1 MTLIAIVQRC
11 HCCVKLPMN
20 NFSSGLPNNFLYYE
34 ILRPSIYYFLH
45 VLWSKYVIPLA
56 IGHSYYRG
64 LVGNHKSMA
73 TVFIVFFWKPW
84 GHSINNWK
92 EGVPLP
98 ATYDFWEDTT
108 YSVMSPSLERTHSL
122 ILNSYWSPQAF
133 HLGMGPCRIS
143 PIYSTV
149 LTGIAIILR
158 LFWQLYCWKIMGE
171 FSPELLLPSTWPKR
185 RYRYRDE
192 PSE

>member
-1 MTLIAIVQRC
+1 MTLIAIVHRR

-34 ILRPSIYYFLH
+34 IWRPSIYYFLH

-56 IGHSYYRG
+56 IGHSYCRG

-84 GHSINNWK
+84 GHSINNWSW
-92 EGVPLP
+92 GVPLP

-122 ILNSYWSPQAF
+122 ILSSYWSPQAF
-133 HLGMGPCRIS
+133 HLGVGPCSTPLQYCVDWHCHYAAFVLATILLEDHGRIFSRAPS
-143 PIYSTV
+143 PLHMS
-149 LTGIAIILR
+149 
-158 LFWQLYCWKIMGE
+158 
-171 FSPELLLPSTWPKR
+171 
-185 RYRYRDE
+185 
-192 PSE
+192 